1 MVQASDQISLGVHV
15 ERKYKDTMQEVP
27 ARLKIEVNRQNVRAI
42 DREVEGLGPSGISPC
57 IPCNKIRPVYA
68 KTPSEK

>member
-1 MVQASDQISLGVHV
+1 MVQASDQPREYTYTDKIQIQ
-15 ERKYKDTMQEVP
+15 MQEVP
-27 ARLKIEVNRQNVRAI
+27 ARPKIDKNQQNVRAI

>member
-1 MVQASDQISLGVHV
+1 MVQTSDQPRSTDTKT
-15 ERKYKDTMQEVP
+15 RYRYTMQEVP
-27 ARLKIEVNRQNVRAI
+27 ARPKIESNQQNVRAI

-68 KTPSEK
+68 KTPSKK